1 MPEINEEWIRYQMQ
15 EAKVKVGVG
24 NALLKL
30 LGTWKTLNISVP
42 QQKEVV
48 ALFNSISLGHS
59 ILPEKPD
66 EVWVDAQ
73 PGSIIVADEVRVK
86 ADAYDGSTGAIHN
99 GRRGRVVGVRYG
111 DIIFKSE
118 DGKEPLLDGAHYSPH
133 QLQKRVR

>member
-30 LGTWKTLNISVP
+30 LGTWETLNISVP
-42 QQKEVV
+42 QQKEIV
-48 ALFNSISLGHS
+48 ALFNSIALGHS

-73 PGSIIVADEVRVK
+73 PGFIIVGDEVRVK
-86 ADAYDGSTGAIHN
+86 ADAYDGSTGAMHN

>member
-30 LGTWKTLNISVP
+30 LGTWETLNISVP